1 MTAFELSG
9 KRSETL
15 ENLYQA
21 MCTISPTSVE
31 PERAFSTVGLF
42 ATKMRSSLADNTIDA
57 MLTLR
62 TYFMKQEKL
71 EK

>member
-1 MTAFELSG
+1 MTAFELSR

-15 ENLYQA
+15 ENLYQS
-21 MCTISPTSVE
+21 TIPPTSVE
-31 PERAFSTVGLF
+31 SVRALS
-42 ATKMRSSLADNTIDA
+42 TKMRSSLADKTIDA
-57 MLTLR
+57 ILTLR

>member
-1 MTAFELSG
+1 MTAFELSR

-15 ENLYQA
+15 ENLYQS
-21 MCTISPTSVE
+21 TIPPTSVE
-31 PERAFSTVGLF
+31 SVRAFST
-42 ATKMRSSLADNTIDA
+42 KMGSSFADNTIDA
-57 MLTLR
+57 ILTLR

>member
-1 MTAFELSG
+1 MTAFELSR

-15 ENLYQA
+15 ENLYQSS
-21 MCTISPTSVE
+21 IPPTSVE
-31 PERAFSTVGLF
+31 SVVRAFS
-42 ATKMRSSLADNTIDA
+42 TKMRSSLADNTIDA
-57 MLTLR
+57 ILTLR